1 MGAPIVSQPANNSNP
16 DGARDAAG
24 TEGIDAPEAAFSGRP
39 AFDRRG
45 TTVWEWQTATGIYSR
60 DASTTRVQRLQAPE
74 LSLEKTVVIKRPEIE
89 EPKLNKAPCGGFNP
103 YDHAPTGKA
112 EPHAVRPPLA
122 MAPAKRPSTRPVV
135 VPPARPTTLLGR
147 LRALL
152 AGK

>member
-45 TTVWEWQTATGIYSR
+45 TTVWEWQTATGVFSQ
-60 DASTTRVQRLQAPE
+60 DASTTRVQRLQVHD
-74 LSLEKTVVIKRPEIE
+74 LSIEKTAIVKQVGID
-89 EPKLNKAPCGGFNP
+89 EPPLTVAPCGGFNP
-103 YDHAPTGKA
+103 YDNAPSRRTTS
-112 EPHAVRPPLA
+112 V
-122 MAPAKRPSTRPVV
+122 AKRPSGGIAAARWPPTRPALLA
-135 VPPARPTTLLGR
+135 PHRPTTLMER
-147 LRALL
+147 LRALF